1 MNHIT
6 VYLGRQNAF
15 DFERFMLK
23 KVIPTCLLLVVTG
36 CYYYEDIPRLP
47 DPASCLRS
55 DIAVKA
61 TPQNVEGCAKTN
73 GSISA
78 SGSGGTPPYTFS
90 KDGGKTMQTTGV
102 FGNLTG
108 GTYSIILYDATGC
121 TDTAEVTV
129 EILGSD
135 FTGAIAEVAP
145 DNNCLSDNGA
155 VTLTGSG
162 GTPPY
167 VYRLGLLSN
176 ATGHFS
182 GLASGTFNASISDA
196 ASCSI
201 NLSVT
206 IPNESSISYK
216 VDIAPLLTTKC
227 NFATCHGGKSAAKNL
242 TTYENVKANAADIK
256 LRTGNG
262 DMPKAPQPGGALSAE
277 QIKIIACWVDAG
289 APNN

>member
-1 MNHIT
+1 
-6 VYLGRQNAF
+6 
-15 DFERFMLK
+15 MLK
-23 KVIPTCLLLVVTG
+23 KVIPWSLLLVVTS

-47 DPASCLRS
+47 DPASCLKS
-55 DIAVKA
+55 DIAVTA
-61 TPQNVEGCAKTN
+61 IPENVEGCAKTN

-78 SGSGGTPPYTFS
+78 SGSGGTPPYTYS
-90 KDGGKTMQTTGV
+90 KDGGKTMQTSGV
-102 FGNLTG
+102 FGNLNG
-108 GTYSIILYDATGC
+108 GSYSIILYDAAGC
-121 TDTAEVTV
+121 TDTTDVTV
-129 EILGSD
+129 AILGSN
-135 FTGAIAEVAP
+135 FTGSIAEVAP
-145 DNNCLSDNGA
+145 DSDCLSDNGA
-155 VTLTGSG
+155 VTLAGSG
-162 GTPPY
+162 GTAPY

-182 GLASGTFNASISDA
+182 GLGSGTFNASISDA
-196 ASCSI
+196 ASCSL

-227 NFATCHGGKSAAKNL
+227 NSTTCHGGKSAAKNL
-242 TTYENVKANAADIK
+242 TTYESVKANASDIK

-262 DMPKAPQPGGALSAE
+262 DMPKAPQPGGSLSAE